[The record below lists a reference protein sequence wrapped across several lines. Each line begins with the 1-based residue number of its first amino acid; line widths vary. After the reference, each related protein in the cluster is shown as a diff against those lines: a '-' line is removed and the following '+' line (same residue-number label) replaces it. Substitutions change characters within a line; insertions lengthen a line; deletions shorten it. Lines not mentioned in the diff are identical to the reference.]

1 MVGVRL
7 SPPCLYHLKNSLTF
21 LRFFV
26 KYTYIHKE
34 KQEEILLKRF
44 FVFLLVFC
52 LFMTSFSVCAQT
64 TLNTVTLSSQTV
76 TTFGRTYYGSN
87 GTDLNF
93 NWSNSGFQFTFT
105 GTTVSGVFSA
115 MNSVSSGTYIN
126 VFVDDN
132 APVTL
137 TLPNR
142 KNNTVVLAEGLEN
155 KTHRVR
161 VVKRSENS
169 WGGTVSVSNLL
180 TDGTMGTPP
189 QNAQRKIEVIGDSI
203 TCGFGNLVTADTAAG
218 GYLAKEQ
225 DGTNTFATLAASYFG
240 ADCQVIARSGI
251 GFSCDSG
258 GNKNLLMSHI
268 YPYTDYLSGGGTSSP
283 AWDFN
288 ANPSDVVIL
297 ALGTNDTANSD
308 SADYEAKAREMLALV
323 REKNPNSHIIWA
335 YGMMTAS
342 RGSIIKQVVQEANN
356 NGDSK
361 VYYHGLTLQTAIEN
375 GVGGGGHPGMECH
388 VYNSKTLAA
397 LIAQVTGWKT
407 ITPVE
412 YESSETAEGIMLYDG
427 ESTEK
432 ITPAYSTK
440 LSLDTQCTQG
450 NTSLKMNYTT
460 AIGQTNKIGGMA
472 IISLSQPVD
481 LSDAQTVTFD
491 LYLANDLVSSHGF
504 QVNFATVG
512 QDGYNTI
519 VALNDRTQGWHSFT
533 INLAAVSPAVS
544 TADWSSIAKIRVT
557 WMNYVQAGPTYFL
570 LDNMKAQAAQSGT
583 VQLPYEAVTDPN
595 RQAAER
601 VTQQIASLQVD
612 NQQSVL
618 NTRAAYEA
626 LTDIQK
632 SMVPSIQ
639 KLVDAEA
646 AFAQKDADQQAAN
659 QVMAAIDALTGE
671 DPQAIQA
678 ARTAYDSLT
687 DTQKQLV
694 TNLAKLEQWEQQPS
708 PKLLYGD
715 VNQDQSINAKDA
727 LMILKSAVGKI
738 VLTESQQELAELNG
752 DGAINAKDA
761 LLVLQKSVGKIETF
775 PIEK

>member
-1 MVGVRL
+1 MK
-7 SPPCLYHLKNSLTF
+7 HF
-21 LRFFV
+21 L
-26 KYTYIHKE
+26 
-34 KQEEILLKRF
+34 
-44 FVFLLVFC
+44 VFLLVFC
-52 LFMTSFSVCAQT
+52 LSMTAIGVCAQS
-64 TLNTVTLSSQTV
+64 TLKIVSLSDQTI
-76 TTFGRTYYGSN
+76 TTFGRTYYGEKGSE
-87 GTDLNF
+87 LHF

-105 GTTVSGVFSA
+105 GTTVCGMFNA
-115 MNSVSSGTYIN
+115 MNSVSSGTYVN

-132 APVTL
+132 DPVTL

-142 KNNTVVLAEGLEN
+142 RNNTVVLAEGLEN

-161 VVKRSENS
+161 VVKRSENG
-169 WGGTVSVSNLL
+169 WGGTVSITNLSI
-180 TDGTMGTPP
+180 DGTMGTPP

-218 GYLAKEQ
+218 GYRANEQ

-258 GNKNLLMSHI
+258 GNKDLLMSHV
-268 YPYTDYLSGGGTSSP
+268 YPYTDYLAGGGTSSP

-297 ALGTNDTANSD
+297 ALGTNDTANAD
-308 SADYEAKAREMLALV
+308 SADYQAKAREMLALV
-323 REKNPNSHIIWA
+323 REKNPNSHIIWT

-342 RGSIIKQVVQEANN
+342 RGSVIKQVVQEANN

-361 VYYHGLTLQTAIEN
+361 VYYHGLTLQTEIEN

-397 LIAQVTGWKT
+397 VIAQVTGWKT

-412 YESSETAEGIMLYDG
+412 YESSQGANEIMLYDG
-427 ESTEK
+427 ESAEN
-432 ITPAYSTK
+432 ITAAFSTK
-440 LSLDTQCTQG
+440 LSLDTQRTQG
-450 NTSLKMNYTT
+450 NTSLKMDYTT

-472 IISLSQPVD
+472 IISLGQPAD

-491 LYLANDLVSSHGF
+491 LYLANDLISSHGL

-512 QDGYNTI
+512 QDGYNTM
-519 VALNDRTQGWHSFT
+519 VALNDKTQGWHSFT
-533 INLAAVSPAVS
+533 INLAAISPAVN

-557 WMNYVQAGPTYFL
+557 WMNYIQAGPTYFL
-570 LDNMKAQAAQSGT
+570 LDNMKAQTAQSGT
-583 VQLPYEAVTDPN
+583 VQLPYEAVTDPD

-618 NTRAAYEA
+618 DTRAAYEA

-639 KLVDAEA
+639 RLVDAET
-646 AFAQKDADQQAAN
+646 AFAQKEADQQAAN
-659 QVMAAIDALTGE
+659 QVIAAIDALTGE
-671 DPQAIQA
+671 DPEAIQA
-678 ARTAYDSLT
+678 VRTAFESLT
-687 DTQKQLV
+687 DAQKQLV
-694 TNLAKLEQWEQQPS
+694 TNLATLEQWEQQPL
-708 PKLLYGD
+708 PELLYGD
-715 VNQDQSINAKDA
+715 VNQDQEVNAKDA
-727 LMILKSAVGKI
+727 LMILKSSVGKV
-738 VLTESQQELAELNG
+738 VLTESQHQLAELNG
-752 DGAINAKDA
+752 DDVINAKDA
-761 LLVLQKSVGKIETF
+761 LLVLQKSVGKIEAF
-775 PIEK
+775 PIEG